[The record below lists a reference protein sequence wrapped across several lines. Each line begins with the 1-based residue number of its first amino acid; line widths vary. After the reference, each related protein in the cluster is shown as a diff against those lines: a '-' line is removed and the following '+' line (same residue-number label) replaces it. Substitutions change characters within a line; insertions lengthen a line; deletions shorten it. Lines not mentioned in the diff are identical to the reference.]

1 MKINSIKDF
10 STPDGLAKKVVEV
23 EKSKEGVFDTQI
35 LSASTSIIPYVTQT
49 TASPLLE
56 KQDNNQIK
64 GNDAYNIEYKVDSSR
79 GLNHYN
85 VRTTI
90 LNKKLYV
97 FTVQCKEESLSELQ
111 SYSKEILDSL
121 MIGNDQSNI

>member
-49 TASPLLE
+49 TASLSLE

-121 MIGNDQSNI
+121 IIGNDQSNI